1 MILIVGHVAAGSDK
15 AKMNAAGQ
23 EIEVDLKD
31 LLEYVIHTCMRIKV
45 TETMNQPLQRSEYD
59 PF

>member
-31 LLEYVIHTCMRIKV
+31 LLEYVIHTCMRIK
-45 TETMNQPLQRSEYD
+45 
-59 PF
+59 